1 MKKHK
6 RDPHSIKADQN
17 RFYGNLSENCPP
29 SKAREQMHHK
39 PYAAR
44 LIHEQGRQ
52 MERKSVEKY
61 LEDKGIN
68 IESENRAFL
77 EKIF

>member
-17 RFYGNLSENCPP
+17 RFYGKLSENCPP

-52 MERKSVEKY
+52 MEAR
-61 LEDKGIN
+61 
-68 IESENRAFL
+68 R
-77 EKIF
+77 

>member
-6 RDPHSIKADQN
+6 RDQHSIKADQN
-17 RFYGNLSENCPP
+17 RFYGKLSETNPA
-29 SKAREQMHHK
+29 SKAREQMRHK

-44 LIHEQGRQ
+44 LVHEQGKQ

-61 LEDKGIN
+61 LEDKGMN
-68 IESENRAFL
+68 IGSENRAFL
-77 EKIF
+77 GKIF

>member
-6 RDPHSIKADQN
+6 RDQHSIKADQN
-17 RFYGNLSENCPP
+17 RFYGKLSETNPEA
-29 SKAREQMHHK
+29 KAREQMHHK

-44 LIHEQGRQ
+44 LVHEQGKQ

-61 LEDKGIN
+61 LEDKGMN
-68 IESENRAFL
+68 IGSENRAFL
-77 EKIF
+77 GKIF

>member
-1 MKKHK
+1 MKKQK
-6 RDPHSIKADQN
+6 RDRHSLKFDRDRN
-17 RFYGNLSENCPP
+17 NWEMSERP
-29 SKAREQMHHK
+29 SAEHAKNQMRHR
-39 PYAAR
+39 PYSAI
-44 LIHEQGRQ
+44 LVSEQGRQ
-52 MERKSVEKY
+52 MEHKSVEKY